1 MVFVNALFVY
11 LLSHLQLFCQAMNYT
26 ARQAPLSM
34 GFPWQ
39 EQWNGLPFP
48 PPEDL
53 PSPGTEPSSP
63 ALAGGFFTAE
73 PPGGPKCSI
82 KAVIINT
89 CTRFL
94 EVLRDVFD
102 NSVTVRLH
110 FHWQN
115 YYTTFKGTTDDT
127 RKPKRT
133 SDARWHFLCQ
143 RSNNRDNVSKEH
155 FFVTYKNFS

>member
-26 ARQAPLSM
+26 ARQAPLPM
-34 GFPWQ
+34 GFPRQ
-39 EQWNGLPFP
+39 ECWSGLLF
-48 PPEDL
+48 
-53 PSPGTEPSSP
+53 PSPGDLPNPGMETESL

-110 FHWQN
+110 FH
-115 YYTTFKGTTDDT
+115 
-127 RKPKRT
+127 
-133 SDARWHFLCQ
+133 
-143 RSNNRDNVSKEH
+143 
-155 FFVTYKNFS
+155 